1 MRQMPSESTSGVEV
15 VKIEAAIDV
24 MVLSPSHSL
33 TVDLS
38 VLTKK
43 EQTES
48 RDSHSNKVCFRNITF
63 DSKVCF
69 QHEHIV
75 HLIREH
81 TKKNSRD
88 TKLLEEILVAAN
100 SRIHAGRQQ
109 DSSRKPTMTLYL
121 SEDKKKPWDASW
133 HGHM

>member
-1 MRQMPSESTSGVEV
+1 MRQIPSESTSGVEV

-24 MVLSPSHSL
+24 MVLSPSHNLAADFSA
-33 TVDLS
+33 
-38 VLTKK
+38 LTKK

-48 RDSHSNKVCFRNITF
+48 RDSHSNKVCFYNITL
-63 DSKVCF
+63 DRKVCF

-88 TKLLEEILVAAN
+88 TNLLQEILVAAN
-100 SRIHAGRQQ
+100 SRIHVGKQQ
-109 DSSRKPTMTLYL
+109 DSSRKPTMTLHL
-121 SEDKKKPWDASW
+121 GEDKKKPWDACR